1 MGSAGAPARRQWRP
15 AAGIGRGNGISLVNA
30 SLRRCVR
37 RGAER
42 GGRGARAPLSLSDL
56 GMPR

>member
-15 AAGIGRGNGISLVNA
+15 AAGIGFGKGIRIVNA

-42 GGRGARAPLSLSDL
+42 GGRGARAPLSHSDIDA
-56 GMPR
+56 PR